1 MKLKRYLQF
10 IKESLKEDLESGKI
24 WELDEDQIREY
35 LIELDDAGYLITV
48 NFGFV
53 KRETMHYYNRPSI
66 EKDVYDEKM
75 LAGEEI
81 RPAYNIVIEK
91 SRDLSNED
99 VSDAFKFAC
108 SIISDE
114 GDCDISI
121 RDSQGDL
128 GDIEG
133 IQIKGGFFYTDN
145 WNSSEP
151 ELLEAEDHIEIFAK
165 QKNTI
170 KIKPTDL
177 EDYYGWSVSV
187 KKDGQLWAEMDLEDL
202 ADFILSPRSEY
213 KDSLV
218 KGQEHMWDYYDI
230 SDYYPDIISI
240 FGYSV
245 EKENQVLIVK
255 SIIKELGGYEQ
266 AINHIG
272 DECDNQIYEK
282 VKDMTEEELIE
293 YLLSERFYKT
303 IKQLASHSEVLREIR
318 DTIANFEMSAHCDDN
333 YDEIVSNFDGI
344 VSDELGQ
351 YEKVV
356 KEVTKYY
363 NSKDAE
369 GNQVRREY
377 KTDVT
382 YYQFP
387 YSNDWISDIDS
398 EYLYN
403 KDLDDLFRDFVRESN
418 IDRNLNPRISDYGD
432 VNKED
437 MNKDIKAFLT
447 RYLST

>member
-1 MKLKRYLQF
+1 MKLKRYFQF

-53 KRETMHYYNRPSI
+53 KKHTIHRYNKPSI
-66 EKDVYDEKM
+66 EKDVYTENIV
-75 LAGEEI
+75 AGEEI

-91 SRDLSNED
+91 SRDLSGED

-121 RDSQGDL
+121 HDSEGGL

-165 QKNTI
+165 QRNTI
-170 KIKPTDL
+170 KITPKDL
-177 EDYYGWSVSV
+177 EDYYGWDVSV
-187 KKDGQLWAEMDLEDL
+187 KKDGQLWAEIDLEDL

-218 KGQEHMWDYYDI
+218 KGQEYMWDYYDI
-230 SDYYPDIISI
+230 SAYYPDIISL

-245 EKENQVLIVK
+245 DKENEVLVVK
-255 SIIKELGGYEQ
+255 AIIKELGGYEQ

-272 DECDNQIYEK
+272 DECDNQIYEE

-303 IKQLASHSEVLREIR
+303 IKQLANDSEVLKEIR
-318 DTIANFEMSAHCDDN
+318 DTIANWEMSAHCDEN
-333 YDEIVSNFDGI
+333 YDQIVSNFDRI

-351 YEKVV
+351 FEKVV

-363 NSKDAE
+363 TSKDAE
-369 GNQVRREY
+369 GNPVRREY
-377 KTDVT
+377 KDNVT

-387 YSNDWISDIDS
+387 YSNDWISETDS

-403 KDLDDLFRDFVRESN
+403 KELDDLFRDFVRESD
-418 IDRNLNPRISDYGD
+418 IDRNLNPRISDYGS

-437 MNKDIKAFLT
+437 MNKDIKAYLT
-447 RYLST
+447 KYLSN

>member
-53 KRETMHYYNRPSI
+53 KKHTIHRYNKPSI
-66 EKDVYDEKM
+66 EKDVYTENIV
-75 LAGEEI
+75 AGEEI
-81 RPAYNIVIEK
+81 KPAYNIVIEK
-91 SRDLSNED
+91 SRDLSGED

-121 RDSQGDL
+121 HDSEGGL

-145 WNSSEP
+145 WNSSKP
-151 ELLEAEDHIEIFAK
+151 ELLEAEDHIAIFAK
-165 QKNTI
+165 QRNTI
-170 KIKPTDL
+170 KIKPQDL
-177 EDYYGWSVSV
+177 EDYYGWDVSV
-187 KKDGQLWAEMDLEDL
+187 KKDGQLWAEIDLEDL

-218 KGQEHMWDYYDI
+218 KGQEYMWDYYDI
-230 SDYYPDIISI
+230 SAYYPDIISL

-245 EKENQVLIVK
+245 EKDNQVLLVK

-272 DECDNQIYEK
+272 DECDNQIYEE
-282 VKDMTEEELIE
+282 VKDMKEEELIK

-303 IKQLASHSEVLREIR
+303 IKQLATDSEVLQEIR
-318 DTIANFEMSAHCDDN
+318 GTIANWEMSAHCDDN
-333 YDEIVSNFDGI
+333 YDQIVSSFDRI

-351 YEKVV
+351 FEKVE
-356 KEVTKYY
+356 KEVRKYY
-363 NSKDAE
+363 TSKDAQ
-369 GNQVRREY
+369 GNQTRKEY

-387 YSNDWISDIDS
+387 YSNDWISDVDS
-398 EYLYN
+398 EYLFN
-403 KDLDDLFRDFVRESN
+403 KELDDLFRDFVRESD
-418 IDRNLNPRISDYGD
+418 IDRKLNPRISDYGD
-432 VNKED
+432 VNKEE
-437 MNKDIKAFLT
+437 MNKDIKAYLT
-447 RYLST
+447 RYLFE

>member
-53 KRETMHYYNRPSI
+53 KKHTIHRYNKPSI
-66 EKDVYDEKM
+66 EKDVYTENIV
-75 LAGEEI
+75 AGEEI

-91 SRDLSNED
+91 SRDLSGED

-121 RDSQGDL
+121 HDSQGGL
-128 GDIEG
+128 GEIEG

-145 WNSSEP
+145 WNSSQP

-187 KKDGQLWAEMDLEDL
+187 KKDGQLWAEIDLEDL
-202 ADFILSPRSEY
+202 ADFILSPRSDY

-218 KGQEHMWDYYDI
+218 KGQEYMWDYYDI
-230 SDYYPDIISI
+230 SAYYPDIISL

-245 EKENQVLIVK
+245 DKENEVLVVK
-255 SIIKELGGYEQ
+255 AIIKELGGYEQ

-272 DECDNQIYEK
+272 DECDNQIYEE

-303 IKQLASHSEVLREIR
+303 IKQLASHSMVLQEIR
-318 DTIANFEMSAHCDDN
+318 DTIANWEMSAHCDEN
-333 YDEIVSNFDGI
+333 YDQIVSSFDSI
-344 VSDELGQ
+344 VNDELGQ

-377 KTDVT
+377 KTDIT

-387 YSNDWISDIDS
+387 YSNDWISETDS

-437 MNKDIKAFLT
+437 MNKDIKAYLT
-447 RYLST
+447 RYLSE